1 MARQFHGLTACWLD
15 CLMAR
20 RLNGG
25 LHLDLFF
32 GDLPAAVSL
41 DEPIFPIPPPVSPF
55 GDPAATS
62 PLGGLIFWTDER
74 RPPEFELT
82 SSHPGFIV
90 GL

>member
-1 MARQFHGLTACWLD
+1 MARWFHGSTACWLD
-15 CLMAR
+15 CLTAW

-25 LHLDLFF
+25 LRLDLFF
-32 GDLPAAVSL
+32 GDSPAAASL

-55 GDPAATS
+55 GDPAAKS
-62 PLGGLIFWTDER
+62 PSGGPILWADR
-74 RPPEFELT
+74 QRPPEFKLT